1 MQNISGNTANETLQ
15 AALAQ
20 LVQGQAALVQNQLAL
35 AAQHTA
41 MIAQFARIERE
52 FEEIKAVLLR
62 HERILQE
69 LPEAIRRTIGFK
81 SK

>member
-1 MQNISGNTANETLQ
+1 MENMQGNIVNETLQ

-20 LVQGQAALVQNQLAL
+20 LVQGQAALVQNQLAS

-41 MIAQFARIERE
+41 MVAQFARIERE

-62 HERILQE
+62 HERILQD
-69 LPEAIRRTIGFK
+69 LPEAIKRTIGFK
-81 SK
+81 TK